1 MNDLEES
8 LVLTLQPRLSNVHPA
23 VNRVLAWARLQ
34 GIPADTLARIE
45 LPLVEAVNNAVEH
58 GCAERPAATVVIN
71 TRVDQEEITVAVRD
85 PGCFVP
91 PANRASLP
99 EDPLAEGGRGGFII
113 EAGTD
118 AWSHGNEAAGHTL
131 TLSWHTR
138 PLAGHGLEAAA
149 SLETTVDR
157 LTEDLANSFETLLGL
172 SHFAGL
178 LATSAN
184 FSQLLAKVHE
194 RLRTMLAHD
203 HLLVRFIEGDLLVL
217 HRSGTTE
224 SFRSDPLG
232 PLHHL
237 PASLPL
243 ALACAECE
251 CARHRRPLVGNRSA
265 LAAGDPLASV
275 AEHLCVLTVE
285 FGNKVLGSL
294 AVLRGASLPAFSA
307 GEVELLQ
314 AVADF
319 VGIAKATDTLWQER
333 NQQLRLEQEIQVAAG
348 IQRSLLPAS
357 FPTHTRWWVHG
368 ECRPAREVGG
378 DYFDVVSL
386 PDGSLLLLIADVMGK
401 GVPAALLA
409 AMLRSSLRALAAVE
423 SSPALILTGI
433 NRQLFPD
440 LESLGMF
447 ITAVLVI
454 LPAGPKSI
462 PFFANAGHCAP
473 AILHPDDSIT
483 EPSGGDVPLGVLPD
497 TVYHVHDLPLA
508 RGDRLFLYTDGCYE
522 VAGADGVMLGEKRF
536 VRFASAQLRLDPP
549 DFVSSLLDPAILAL
563 NPAAIADDRTLLV
576 ANLRP

>member
-1 MNDLEES
+1 MNELEES

-34 GIPADTLARIE
+34 GIPADTLSRIE

-58 GCAERPAATVVIN
+58 GCEGKPAATVEIN
-71 TRVDQEEITVAVRD
+71 TRADTSGLVVSVRD
-85 PGCFVP
+85 PGRFDPP
-91 PANRASLP
+91 PAWTSLP

-113 EAGTD
+113 ESGTD
-118 AWSHGNEAAGHTL
+118 GWSHHNDASGHTL
-131 TLSWHTR
+131 ALRWHTR

-149 SLETTVDR
+149 GLEITIDR

-184 FSQLLAKVHE
+184 FAQLLAKVHE

-203 HLLVRFIEGDLLVL
+203 HLLVRFIEGDALVL
-217 HRSGTTE
+217 H
-224 SFRSDPLG
+224 PLG
-232 PLHHL
+232 PVNDM

-243 ALACAECE
+243 DRACAECE
-251 CARHRRPLVGNRSA
+251 CARRRRPLVGNRSA
-265 LAAGDPLASV
+265 LAAGDPLASA

-285 FGNKVLGSL
+285 FGGKVLGSL
-294 AVLRGASLPAFSA
+294 TVLRAASSPAFSA

-348 IQRSLLPAS
+348 IQRSLLPAA
-357 FPTHTRWWVHG
+357 FPDHSRWWVHG

-447 ITAVLVI
+447 ITAVLVA
-454 LPAGPKSI
+454 LPADAKTSPS
-462 PFFANAGHCAP
+462 FANAGHCAP
-473 AILHPDDSIT
+473 AILRPDGSIL

-497 TVYHVHDLPLA
+497 TVYHTLDLPLD

-522 VAGADGVMLGEKRF
+522 VAGADGELLGEKRF
-536 VRFASAQLRLDPP
+536 VRFASAQLRLSPP
-549 DFVSSLLDPAILAL
+549 DFVAALLDPATLAL